1 MVGLRNFIVINDL
14 LTNDQLNRLYKEG
27 CPERYVWNYNGENQD
42 IDRVISSQLL
52 SVVNLENANNV
63 DFIWCKTNQTTETID
78 TTVFS

>member
-1 MVGLRNFIVINDL
+1 MDGLRNFLVINDL
-14 LTNDQLNRLYKEG
+14 LTENQLNRLYKEG

-42 IDRVISSQLL
+42 IDRIISGRLL